1 MPNMAKATGTLLEE
15 ILVRRLERVREA
27 RLLRPPDSLERAAA
41 ARTDFRSFAG
51 AVAAGGLKIIA
62 EMKRSSPS
70 AGVLRREYDCAG
82 IARAYEA
89 AGAAALSVLTEED
102 YFAGALD
109 DLGGARAAVRLP
121 VLRKDFIVDEYQVY
135 ESAAGGADALL
146 LIVAALEDRLLQH
159 LIQRAGRLGLAALV
173 EVHTDGELQR
183 ALDAGAR
190 IVGVNNRNLKTLEV
204 DLETSFRL
212 RSRIP
217 SSCLAVSESGIRSG
231 ADLRKLAE
239 AGYHAALIGE
249 HFMRARDP
257 GEALARLLA
266 EGSQ

>member
-1 MPNMAKATGTLLEE
+1 MEKAAETFLDV
-15 ILVRRLERVREA
+15 IVARRLERVREA

-41 ARTDFRSFAG
+41 ARADFRSFADAIG
-51 AVAAGGLKIIA
+51 GGGLKIIA

-70 AGVLRREYDCAG
+70 AGVLRCEYDCGG
-82 IARAYEA
+82 IARAYES
-89 AGAAALSVLTEED
+89 AGAAALSVLTEGD
-102 YFAGALD
+102 YFAGSLD
-109 DLGGARAAVRLP
+109 DLQDARAAVRLP

-135 ESAAGGADALL
+135 ESAEGGADALL
-146 LIVAALEDRLLQH
+146 LIVAALEDRALRH
-159 LIQRAGRLGLAALV
+159 LIERASSLGLAALV
-173 EVHTDGELQR
+173 EVHTDGELER

-204 DLETSFRL
+204 DLETSYRL

-217 SSCLAVSESGIRSG
+217 SSCLTVSESGIRNG
-231 ADLRKLAE
+231 ADLRKLSE

-257 GEALARLLA
+257 GEALAGLLA
-266 EGSQ
+266 DGGQ